1 MQVSSRIVY
10 TANTGVRHGC
20 GQDLLSSEALP
31 VSESRF
37 PDLRSQLYL
46 SFSPAPR
53 LPAASSWQWLYKIS
67 LPLTVTGSFRTST

>member
-10 TANTGVRHGC
+10 TRNICVRHGC

-46 SFSPAPR
+46 AFSPEPHLLCGVFMAMA
-53 LPAASSWQWLYKIS
+53 L
-67 LPLTVTGSFRTST
+67 